1 MAILYCD
8 GERFRK
14 AFLAGASWL
23 SENKERLNQLNV
35 FPVPDGDTGTN
46 MSLTL
51 FSAINELEGMEGA
64 SLGEIL
70 EAIASG
76 TLMGAR
82 GCSGVIFSQLLAGLA
97 ESSRDR
103 KKLTSQDIAI
113 GLQSGNPLRKPLA
126 LPGIATTS

>member
-23 SENKERLNQLNV
+23 SENKEILNQLNV
-35 FPVPDGDTGTN
+35 FPVPDGDTGIN

-51 FSAINELEGMEGA
+51 FSAVDELESMEGA
-64 SLGEIL
+64 PLGETL
-70 EAIASG
+70 EAAARG

-82 GCSGVIFSQLLAGLA
+82 GCSGVIFSQLLAGFA
-97 ESSRDR
+97 EVGRGKTVFSA
-103 KKLTSQDIAI
+103 QDIAA
-113 GLQSGNPLRKPLA
+113 GLMLGSKRA
-126 LPGIATTS
+126 

>member
-23 SENKERLNQLNV
+23 SENKEILNQLNV
-35 FPVPDGDTGTN
+35 YPVPVGDTGIN

-51 FSAINELEGMEGA
+51 LSAVNELKEMEGA
-64 SLGEIL
+64 PLGEML
-70 EAIASG
+70 EAAARG

-82 GCSGVIFSQLLAGLA
+82 GCSGVIFSQQGLEVLLLIFYAVDA
-97 ESSRDR
+97 PINPAI
-103 KKLTSQDIAI
+103 SQFGEHFFIAR
-113 GLQSGNPLRKPLA
+113 SGR
-126 LPGIATTS
+126 